1 MSKQCLLV
9 PQFMKQTSCQFCK
22 CSRLQLVSE
31 LGGSFSLMSSAC
43 DPLEPL
49 QRWITYT
56 QWEVLQIKRDLH
68 EHRQEVLATQKIQ
81 QQQLDTVRAQLRE
94 GEQRLLEVIEAVAEL
109 LQKQSQTHDLLGK
122 LLNDLASLKAQT
134 QAPKESMVEEIP
146 ATQPYR

>member
-1 MSKQCLLV
+1 
-9 PQFMKQTSCQFCK
+9 
-22 CSRLQLVSE
+22 
-31 LGGSFSLMSSAC
+31 MSSAC
-43 DPLEPL
+43 DLLAPL

-56 QWEVLQIKRDLH
+56 YWEVLQIKRDLH
-68 EHRQEVLATQKIQ
+68 EHRQEVLTTQKIQ
-81 QQQLDTVRAQLRE
+81 QQQWDTVQAQLRE

>member
-1 MSKQCLLV
+1 
-9 PQFMKQTSCQFCK
+9 
-22 CSRLQLVSE
+22 
-31 LGGSFSLMSSAC
+31 MSSAC
-43 DPLEPL
+43 DPLAPW

-81 QQQLDTVRAQLRE
+81 QQQLDTVQAQLRE